1 MKTLI
6 INNTHTQM
14 KIATNTGY
22 HLDSVDKEIIYMLM
36 DNAKTSLAHI
46 SKNVGISTTA
56 VHQRIKKLEQAGI
69 IENSVSFLNPKK
81 VGYKVVS
88 YIGVF
93 LDQPSHYQ
101 DAIAALKQIN
111 EVVEAHYTTGNYT
124 IFLKVLCKDND
135 HLMQILNKI
144 QKLKGV
150 TRTETFIS
158 LEQSINRQLKV

>member
-1 MKTLI
+1 MKNA
-6 INNTHTQM
+6 IN
-14 KIATNTGY
+14 AEY
-22 HLDSVDKEIIYMLM
+22 HLDKIDKEIIYMLM
-36 DNAKTSLAHI
+36 DNAKTSLAQI

-56 VHQRIKKLEQAGI
+56 VHQRIKKLENAGVM
-69 IENSVSFLNPKK
+69 ENSISFLNPRKI
-81 VGYKVVS
+81 GYKVVS

-93 LDQPSHYQ
+93 LEQPSHYQ
-101 DAIAALKQIN
+101 DAIKALKDIN

-124 IFLKVLCKDND
+124 IFLKVLCRDND
-135 HLMQILNKI
+135 HLMEILNKI

>member
-1 MKTLI
+1 MKSS
-6 INNTHTQM
+6 INSS
-14 KIATNTGY
+14 Y

-56 VHQRIKKLEQAGI
+56 VHQRIKKLEQAGV
-69 IENSVSFLNPKK
+69 IENSISFLNPRKI
-81 VGYKVVS
+81 GYKVVS

-93 LDQPSHYQ
+93 LDQPSHYH
-101 DAIAALKQIN
+101 DAIKALKDVN

-124 IFLKVLCKDND
+124 IFLKVLCRDND
-135 HLMQILNKI
+135 HLMEILNKL

-150 TRTETFIS
+150 TRTETIIS

>member
-1 MKTLI
+1 MK
-6 INNTHTQM
+6 N
-14 KIATNTGY
+14 AANTGY
-22 HLDSVDKEIIYMLM
+22 QLDSVDKEIIYMLM

-56 VHQRIKKLEQAGI
+56 VHQRIKKLESAGV
-69 IENSVSFLNPKK
+69 IENSISFLNPRKI
-81 VGYKVVS
+81 GFKVVS

-93 LDQPSHYQ
+93 LDQPSHYH
-101 DAIAALKQIN
+101 DAIKALKDVN

-124 IFLKVLCKDND
+124 IFLKVLCRDND
-135 HLMQILNKI
+135 HLMEILNKL

>member
-1 MKTLI
+1 MKSAV
-6 INNTHTQM
+6 QSS
-14 KIATNTGY
+14 Y
-22 HLDSVDKEIIYMLM
+22 HLDSVDKKIIYMLM

-56 VHQRIKKLEQAGI
+56 VHQRIKKLEQAGV
-69 IENSVSFLNPKK
+69 IENSISFLNPKK
-81 VGYKVVS
+81 IGYKVVS

-93 LDQPSHYQ
+93 LDQPSHYH
-101 DAIAALKQIN
+101 DAIKALKDVN

-124 IFLKVLCKDND
+124 IFLKVLCRDND
-135 HLMQILNKI
+135 HLMEILNKL

-150 TRTETFIS
+150 TRTETIIS

>member
-1 MKTLI
+1 
-6 INNTHTQM
+6 M

-135 HLMQILNKI
+135 HLMAILNKI

-158 LEQSINRQLKV
+158 LEQSIGRQLKV

>member
-1 MKTLI
+1 MKSA
-6 INNTHTQM
+6 INS
-14 KIATNTGY
+14 GY

-56 VHQRIKKLEQAGI
+56 VHQRIKKLEQAGV
-69 IENSVSFLNPKK
+69 IENSISFLNPKTI
-81 VGYKVVS
+81 GYKVVS

-93 LDQPSHYQ
+93 LDQPSYYH
-101 DAIAALKQIN
+101 DAVKALKEVN

-124 IFLKVLCKDND
+124 IFLKVLCRDND
-135 HLMQILNKI
+135 HLMEILNKL

-150 TRTETFIS
+150 TGTETFIS
-158 LEQSINRQLKV
+158 LEQSVNRQLRV

>member
-1 MKTLI
+1 MKSETRI
-6 INNTHTQM
+6 
-14 KIATNTGY
+14 GY
-22 HLDSVDKEIIYMLM
+22 QLDKLDKDIIYMLM
-36 DNAKTSLAHI
+36 DYAKTSLAQI
-46 SKNVGISTTA
+46 SKQVGISTTA
-56 VHQRIKKLEQAGI
+56 VHQRIKKLEQAGV
-69 IENSVSFLNPKK
+69 IENSVSFLNPRKI
-81 VGYKVVS
+81 GYKVVS

-93 LDQPSHYQ
+93 LDQPSHYK
-101 DAIAALKQIN
+101 DAIKSLNEVN

-124 IFLKVLCKDND
+124 IFLKVLCIDND

>member
-1 MKTLI
+1 
-6 INNTHTQM
+6 M
-14 KIATNTGY
+14 KIASNSGY
-22 HLDSVDKEIIYMLM
+22 QLDSVDKEIIYMLM

>member
-1 MKTLI
+1 MKSAV
-6 INNTHTQM
+6 QSS
-14 KIATNTGY
+14 Y

-56 VHQRIKKLEQAGI
+56 VHQRIKKLEQAGV
-69 IENSVSFLNPKK
+69 IENSISFLNPKK
-81 VGYKVVS
+81 IGYKVVS

-93 LDQPSHYQ
+93 LDQPSHYT
-101 DAIAALKQIN
+101 DAIKALKDVN

-124 IFLKVLCKDND
+124 IFLKVLCRDND
-135 HLMQILNKI
+135 HLMEILNKL

-150 TRTETFIS
+150 TRTETIIS

>member
-1 MKTLI
+1 MKSA
-6 INNTHTQM
+6 INSS
-14 KIATNTGY
+14 Y
-22 HLDSVDKEIIYMLM
+22 HLDSVDKEIIYMLI

-56 VHQRIKKLEQAGI
+56 VHQRIKKLEQAGV
-69 IENSVSFLNPKK
+69 IENSISFLNPRKIC
-81 VGYKVVS
+81 YKVVS

-93 LDQPSHYQ
+93 LDQPSHYH
-101 DAIAALKQIN
+101 DAIKALKDVN

-124 IFLKVLCKDND
+124 IFLKVLCRDND
-135 HLMQILNKI
+135 HLMEILNKL

-150 TRTETFIS
+150 TRTETIIS

>member
-1 MKTLI
+1 MKSA
-6 INNTHTQM
+6 INSS
-14 KIATNTGY
+14 Y

-56 VHQRIKKLEQAGI
+56 VHQRIKKLEQAGV
-69 IENSVSFLNPKK
+69 IENSISFLNPRKI
-81 VGYKVVS
+81 GYKVVS

-93 LDQPSHYQ
+93 LDQPSYYH
-101 DAIAALKQIN
+101 DAVKALKEVN

-124 IFLKVLCKDND
+124 IFLKVLCRDND
-135 HLMQILNKI
+135 HLMEILSKL

>member
-1 MKTLI
+1 MK
-6 INNTHTQM
+6 N
-14 KIATNTGY
+14 ATNTEY
-22 HLDSVDKEIIYMLM
+22 HLDAVDKQIIHMLM

-56 VHQRIKKLEQAGI
+56 IHQRIKKLELAGV
-69 IENSVSFLNPKK
+69 IENSISFLNPRKI
-81 VGYKVVS
+81 GYKVVS
-88 YIGVF
+88 YIGMF
-93 LDQPSHYQ
+93 LEQPSHYSEVVKVLN
-101 DAIAALKQIN
+101 DVN

-135 HLMQILNKI
+135 HLMQILNKL

-158 LEQSINRQLKV
+158 LEQSISRQLKV

>member
-1 MKTLI
+1 
-6 INNTHTQM
+6 M
-14 KIATNTGY
+14 KIENNTGY
-22 HLDSVDKEIIYMLM
+22 QLDAVDKEIIYMLM

-69 IENSVSFLNPKK
+69 IENSVSFLNPRKI
-81 VGYKVVS
+81 GYKVVS

-93 LDQPSHYQ
+93 LDQPSHYKE
-101 DAIAALKQIN
+101 AITALNNIN

-144 QKLKGV
+144 QKLNGV

>member
-1 MKTLI
+1 MKSA
-6 INNTHTQM
+6 INSS
-14 KIATNTGY
+14 Y

-56 VHQRIKKLEQAGI
+56 VHQRIKKLEQAGV
-69 IENSVSFLNPKK
+69 IENSISFLNPRKI
-81 VGYKVVS
+81 GYKVVS

-93 LDQPSHYQ
+93 LDQPSYYH
-101 DAIAALKQIN
+101 DAVKALKEVN

-124 IFLKVLCKDND
+124 IFLKVLCRDND
-135 HLMQILNKI
+135 HLMVILNKL